1 MSPKIYNIIV
11 LFNYYLAFDKEP
23 RHPPSKAQWLVVNN
37 VASQHY
43 GESILILLKN
53 TGFLLL
59 LLTYG

>member
-1 MSPKIYNIIV
+1 VNLII

-23 RHPPSKAQWLVVNN
+23 RHPPSKAQWLAVHN

-43 GESILILLKN
+43 GESILMLLN
-53 TGFLLL
+53 NIGFVLL